1 MLQSQTRRE
10 MNEGNATWRLGFV
23 ALFVGNRQFMTTFGA
38 ATSQNS
44 ATGWGLHPTAEPV
57 FVSALAYR
65 RLESPF
71 HNRNF

>member
-1 MLQSQTRRE
+1 
-10 MNEGNATWRLGFV
+10 
-23 ALFVGNRQFMTTFGA
+23 MTTFGT
-38 ATSQNS
+38 ATSQDS

-71 HNRNF
+71 HNRNFLRSAKIMEKNKKTNRNQ